1 MSDTIIENIK
11 SGKFNRKELENL
23 YANAERLGRT
33 EILEAAKNALKE
45 IDFKAYSKR
54 FVKPIKDKIKNI
66 AEEIAESE
74 GWGNWEDNNVG
85 TGVKDGGP
93 MMNSKELAE
102 FYMAYR
108 HQSWKRSSY
117 LAVFQHDEE
126 SAVLYKVKAHDGE
139 EQIVEMR
146 EKAIELFREAI
157 KTT

>member
-1 MSDTIIENIK
+1 MIT
-11 SGKFNRKELENL
+11 
-23 YANAERLGRT
+23 T
-33 EILEAAKNALKE
+33 E
-45 IDFKAYSKR
+45 
-54 FVKPIKDKIKNI
+54 
-66 AEEIAESE
+66 
-74 GWGNWEDNNVG
+74 
-85 TGVKDGGP
+85 
-93 MMNSKELAE
+93 AE
-102 FYMAYR
+102 FYMSYR